1 MSPFPILCVC
11 QHPLL
16 CHAPSLIWSIG
27 CCLVLF
33 FVRFLLCLV
42 TVGCCC
48 SSALSGSGR
57 TKKSWQK
64 QCRLASVADNQLK
77 ALKLGFKHP
86 KRNDRGQMKGE
97 KLRNRDELVEKPEW
111 IEVSLIALNDG
122 AMCSARVSSSG
133 GEVEDVCSLMCQDKY
148 KQKERN
154 GKLMNIK
161 ISLLCSS
168 GGLSEMWTEVAA
180 ERLGVSVAVKYEEGE
195 RDMIARDR

>member
-1 MSPFPILCVC
+1 MSPFPISCVC

-16 CHAPSLIWSIG
+16 CHAPSLIGSIG

-33 FVRFLLCLV
+33 FVLFLLCLV

-97 KLRNRDELVEKPEW
+97 KLGNRDEPVEKQEW
-111 IEVSLIALNDG
+111 IAVHLIALNDG
-122 AMCSARVSSSG
+122 AVCGARVSSSG
-133 GEVEDVCSLMCQDKY
+133 GAVEEVCSLMCQDKY

-154 GKLMNIK
+154 ASSWILR
-161 ISLLCSS
+161 SLCSAAAEDW
-168 GGLSEMWTEVAA
+168 SEMWTEVAA